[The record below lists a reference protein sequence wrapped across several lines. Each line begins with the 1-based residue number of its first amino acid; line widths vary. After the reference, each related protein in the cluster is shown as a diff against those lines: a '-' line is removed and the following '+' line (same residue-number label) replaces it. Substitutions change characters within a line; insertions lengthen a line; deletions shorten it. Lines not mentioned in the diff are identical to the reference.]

1 MKNLLVLDSSEANLR
16 KIGTS
21 YEKCLLTSIMQ
32 DILNSFKNYCFFK
45 AYIQNQHITS
55 RNAAGFFFFLNRKPF
70 SFRLIVT
77 TFDKNRNFLRKMFIN
92 FYLTLVFFFI
102 RHKNVTIIMIYAMLF
117 IWEKFIFCS
126 K

>member
-55 RNAAGFFFFLNRKPF
+55 RNAAGFFFFFNRKSF

-92 FYLTLVFFFI
+92 FYLTLIFFFI

-117 IWEKFIFCS
+117 I
-126 K
+126 